1 MKSILYVGATLM
13 IGASIYGFVD
23 YNKTSHDK
31 KFTEMYDDKET
42 KPVILTQKENESEKV
57 VVSESKLVSRVSKKV
72 NSDLNK
78 VKALKPVGDNER
90 IKSKTVS
97 EIENSDASVIV
108 VEEKE
113 PAQKI
118 KKTKRKKIST
128 KFFSRAPIREE
139 IEYDEGLPEK
149 TTEKT
154 KSELKKL

>member
-1 MKSILYVGATLM
+1 M

-23 YNKTSHDK
+23 YKKTSHDK

-42 KPVILTQKENESEKV
+42 KPVILVQKENEPEKV
-57 VVSESKLVSRVSKKV
+57 VVSESKLVSRVSKKE
-72 NSDLNK
+72 NSDLSE
-78 VKALKPVGDNER
+78 VQVLKAVGDDER
-90 IKSKTVS
+90 IKSKTAS
-97 EIENSDASVIV
+97 EIENSDASVIA

-139 IEYDEGLPEK
+139 IEYNEDLPEK

-154 KSELKKL
+154 KLELKEQ